1 MIEFDDLGARRRI
14 ALAMRNGNQ
23 FVKDKVKQTALHAE
37 RGAKQRAVVDT
48 GYMRNSIQSILGDT
62 ECIVAA
68 NAEYSAYVEFGTIYR
83 TPKPYFFPAVVEA
96 KAWLISEMR
105 RGGIL

>member
-1 MIEFDDLGARRRI
+1 
-14 ALAMRNGNQ
+14 MRNGNQ

-37 RGAKQRAVVDT
+37 RGAKRNITTNRSVVT
-48 GYMRNSIQSILGDT
+48 GYMRNSVQSILGDN
-62 ECIVAA
+62 EAIVSA

-83 TPKPYFFPAVVEA
+83 SPKPYFFPAVVEA